1 MTVEEAK
8 YSSREVSGLRPPP
21 NPAQICEHVASLH
34 KLNQGLGPALPGHS
48 WPGLSLLAQVT
59 LSTAP
64 QKVMGKGVPSCL
76 LGL

>member
-1 MTVEEAK
+1 MTVEEGK

-34 KLNQGLGPALPGHS
+34 KLNQATAGLGFLCWHRSHPA
-48 WPGLSLLAQVT
+48 